1 MLRTCHSPDVQVILS
16 KKSTSRTDTAL
27 HALTAPPDIT
37 PADRLG
43 VTVFFSVLAHLIVIL
58 GVTFASE
65 ALPERRVET
74 LDVVLV
80 PPRPAERPDQADA
93 LAQANQDGGGLGDRK
108 ARSAAPPPAPAART
122 ASAGDDTIL
131 GDLTRSDA
139 SNPTHDV
146 GTDQPM
152 RRSQAIAARSAE
164 IDRRLDS
171 YPRHPRRKWISAR
184 TREHKFATYMDAW
197 RRKVERIGNLNYPD
211 EATRLGLSGNLLLD
225 VALNPDG
232 TVEDVVL
239 RRSSGHRV
247 LDEAAIRI
255 VKLASPFAK
264 FPDSVAREVDVLH
277 IVRTWAFHSG
287 NRFSSP

>member
-1 MLRTCHSPDVQVILS
+1 M
-16 KKSTSRTDTAL
+16 
-27 HALTAPPDIT
+27 HALTTPPDIT

-80 PPRPAERPDQADA
+80 PPRPAERPDQADV
-93 LAQANQDGGGLGDRK
+93 LAQANQDGGGSGDRK
-108 ARSAAPPPAPAART
+108 VRPAAPPPAPAART
-122 ASAGDDTIL
+122 ASAGDDTLL
-131 GDLTRSDA
+131 GDLNRHDA
-139 SNPTHDV
+139 SNPRHDA

-152 RRSQAIAARSAE
+152 SRSQAIAARSAD

-184 TREHKFATYMDAW
+184 TREHRFATYMDAW

-211 EATRLGLSGNLLLD
+211 EAMRLELSGNLLLD

-232 TVEDVVL
+232 TVENVVL

-255 VKLASPFAK
+255 VKLASPYAK